1 MDGHDSGDS
10 LAWWRPDG
18 AGPQLLDTTLGALLD
33 LQAGAF
39 ADRPAV
45 VVDESIR
52 NRSTSWTYAELKAE
66 ADQIA
71 RGIMAL
77 GFEAGDRIG
86 IMAQN
91 CSEWVLLEYG
101 LAKAGVVL
109 VTVNPALKRTELDYL
124 FNQGRIGGLVFVS
137 SFRGHDI
144 SADLMSLMPDLAGK
158 TGGKRTGAETVPSLR
173 WLIGIGDDAPAFA
186 LPFDELRKR
195 AEAVRPEALAARQD
209 GLNGQDIAQIQYTSG
224 TTGKPKG
231 AMLKHASTLNNARLS
246 ADRGSFRE
254 DDVLLSAMPFF
265 HTAGC
270 VCNVMACLASGA
282 KLVTMDAFDPA
293 RMLAL
298 WAEHQPTI
306 LNAVPTMVT
315 RMFEHP
321 DREGINLNTLRK
333 FYTGGTSIPPSLMHH
348 VKDVT
353 GGDPMIIMGMTECS
367 PIITQTDDADDFE
380 TRITTAGKPLPHT
393 EIKIVDPETGAIK
406 KWGESGELCI
416 RGYLTTAGYFEMPE
430 KTAETIDDDGWLR
443 SGDLAELAQSGH
455 LKIVGRLKDMIIR
468 GGENVYPVEVEDCL
482 LDHDAVSQAQ
492 VVGVPDP
499 DLGEEIC
506 AYVVPVPGATA
517 DPKALQ
523 EFCRSRM
530 ARHKMPKYI
539 VPVDQMPMTANGKVQ
554 KFSLRDQAIAAIENG
569 TLEPV
574 RK

>member
-1 MDGHDSGDS
+1 MSGS
-10 LAWWRPDG
+10 QAWWCPDG
-18 AGPQLLDTTLGALLD
+18 TGPELLDTTLGTLLD
-33 LQAGAF
+33 RQAHTF
-39 ADRPAV
+39 PDRPAV

-52 NRSTSWTYAELKAE
+52 NRSTSWTYAELKSE

-77 GFEAGDRIG
+77 GFQAGDRVA

-91 CSEWVLLEYG
+91 CAEWVLLEYA
-101 LAKAGVVL
+101 LAKAGVIL
-109 VTVNPALKRTELDYL
+109 VTVNPALKKAELDYL
-124 FNQGRIGGLVFVS
+124 FNQGRIGGLVFVP

-144 SADLMSLMPDLAGK
+144 AGDLLALMPDLAGI
-158 TGGKRTGAETVPSLR
+158 TGGHRTAPKTVPSLR
-173 WLIGIGDDAPAFA
+173 WLIGIGEAPGFA
-186 LPFDELRKR
+186 LPFDALRAR
-195 AEAVRPEALAARQD
+195 ADATPPEALAERQA

-246 ADRGSFRE
+246 ADRGGFCE
-254 DDVLLSAMPFF
+254 ADVLLSAMPFF

-298 WAEHQPTI
+298 WGDHRPTI

-321 DREGINLNTLRK
+321 DSKGIDLNTLRK
-333 FYTGGTSIPPSLMHH
+333 FYTGGTNIPPSLMRQ
-348 VKDVT
+348 VKEVT

-367 PIITQTDDADDFE
+367 PIITQTDDTDDFE

-393 EIKIVDPETGAIK
+393 EIRITDPETGAVK
-406 KWGESGELCI
+406 RWGESGELCI

-430 KTAETIDDDGWLR
+430 KTAETIDAEGWLR
-443 SGDLAELAQSGH
+443 SGDLAELSETGH
-455 LKIVGRLKDMIIR
+455 LRIVGRLKDMIIR

-482 LDHDAVSQAQ
+482 LDHDSVSQAQ

-506 AYVVPVPGATA
+506 AFVVAAPDAVA
-517 DPKALQ
+517 DPVALQ
-523 EFCRSRM
+523 AFCRARM
-530 ARHKMPKYI
+530 ARHKLPKYI
-539 VPVDQMPMTANGKVQ
+539 VVAPYMPMTANGKVQ
-554 KFSLRDQAIAAIENG
+554 KFALRDQATAAIADG
-569 TLEPV
+569 TLTPV
-574 RK
+574 RP